1 MESVQSPRKVV
12 EFPSRGARG
21 SAAELLGRV
30 RARAATQ
37 LAAVLAA
44 VLGKVDDTLFDFVQT
59 AAVGTDHQDYLDAM
73 RELRL
78 RRSAVEAAAQQHLVR
93 CFDALAA
100 GNPVSMESA
109 LTGAAPGELA
119 LVSEEELEEQLG
131 AKMVAQ
137 TVQREYAA
145 VLAQLDRRLGH
156 LAGELALDES
166 SNPIGAGQLGA
177 LILVGLRGCKITP
190 RVKLIV
196 FKLYEREL
204 LPAAA
209 TLLDE
214 VNREL
219 VAAGVLPELK
229 LAPVRRHDPVEKK
242 AAPAEA
248 VQEAEEAA
256 QPRPSGAVSASEQAL
271 FSTLHDLLRAYRN
284 ATFGAAAPATEASR
298 PLSSE
303 ETLSVLQHL
312 QNALPDSVRRA
323 IEDPSQSLAQRLKQE
338 MLQGAGR
345 VGVDPRQA
353 SLNPMDEDAIDLV
366 GMLFEVLLDERDLE
380 RAVRD
385 TIGRLVVPFIKV
397 AMLDKRM
404 FMQRTHPARRLLNSL
419 AEACE
424 GNRGE
429 TPQERALL
437 DKVREVVDRLLAEF
451 NENVAIFETLEEEF
465 RAFTDQHRRRIELAE
480 RRAAEAQRGR
490 ERLEQARAL
499 ADAEIAA
506 RVAGRQV
513 PPTVESVL
521 QRYWG
526 HHLTV
531 TALRDGNDSEK
542 YRSAVAAGNA
552 VIGAL
557 DAALVGETL
566 LLPAL
571 APMRAALLQ
580 ILATSGC
587 VGDAAKEVIRAVA
600 EEMRGLSRGES
611 SHAVAPAVAAAE
623 PPSLRPEAPR
633 SAGEGSVFNLGLSS
647 NPEDLD
653 FDPADAERIA
663 QLAVGS
669 WVEFTGEDGAAQ
681 PAKLSWVSPISRRLL
696 FVNRRGVRF
705 CVASAAELAA
715 MMREGRLA
723 IRHVDTAFEHAMHQV
738 LGKLG
743 AGEEGL
749 TLTPEQF
756 AA

>member
-1 MESVQSPRKVV
+1 MESAQSPRKVV
-12 EFPSRGARG
+12 DFPSRGARG
-21 SAAELLGRV
+21 AAAELLVQV
-30 RARAATQ
+30 RARTTVQ
-37 LAAVLAA
+37 VGAVVGA
-44 VLGKVDDTLFDFVQT
+44 VLGKVDDALFDFVQK

-78 RRSAVEAAAQQHLVR
+78 RRSAIEGAVQQHFAR

-109 LTGAAPGELA
+109 LTGVAPGELA

-137 TVQREYAA
+137 SIQREYAP

-156 LAGELALDES
+156 LAGDVALDETN
-166 SNPIGAGQLGA
+166 NPIGAGQLGA
-177 LILVGLRGCKITP
+177 AVLVGLRGCNITP

-214 VNREL
+214 TNREL

-229 LAPVRRHDPVEKK
+229 LAPVRKPEQP
-242 AAPAEA
+242 AAERKPEPEA
-248 VQEAEEAA
+248 DAPRAEE
-256 QPRPSGAVSASEQAL
+256 RPAGQVSASEQAL
-271 FSTLHDLLRAYRN
+271 FSTLHDLLRAYRD
-284 ATFGAAAPATEASR
+284 ATMGGSTASAGSR
-298 PLSSE
+298 PLTSE
-303 ETLSVLQHL
+303 ESLSVLQGL
-312 QNALPDSVRRA
+312 QSALPEGVRRA
-323 IEDPSQSLAQRLKQE
+323 IEDPSQSLAQRIKQE
-338 MLQGAGR
+338 MLQGAAR
-345 VGVDPRQA
+345 VGVDPKQA
-353 SLNPMDEDAIDLV
+353 SLNPQDEDAVDLV

-380 RAVRD
+380 RVVRD

-397 AMLDKRM
+397 AMLDRRL
-404 FMQRTHPARRLLNSL
+404 FMQRTHPARRLLNAL

-429 TPQERALL
+429 TPQERALV
-437 DKVREVVDRLLAEF
+437 DKVREVVDRLLSEF

-465 RAFTDQHRRRIELAE
+465 RAFIEQHRRRIELAE

-513 PPTVESVL
+513 PPTVQSVL

-531 TALRDGNDSEK
+531 TALRDGHDSEK
-542 YRSAVAAGNA
+542 YRAAVAAGNA

-557 DAALVGETL
+557 DASLVGETL

-587 VGDAAKEVIRAVA
+587 VGDSAKEVIRAVA
-600 EEMRGLSRGES
+600 EEMRSLSRGEAS
-611 SHAVAPAVAAAE
+611 DTVAPVVAAAE
-623 PPSLRPEAPR
+623 PPALRAEPARPAEESIGLR
-633 SAGEGSVFNLGLSS
+633 LSAD
-647 NPEDLD
+647 PQDLD
-653 FDPADAERIA
+653 FDPSDAERIA
-663 QLAVGS
+663 QMAVGT
-669 WVEFTGEDGAAQ
+669 WVEFTSEDGSAQ

-705 CVASAAELAA
+705 CVASAEELAA
-715 MMREGRLA
+715 MMRSGRLT
-723 IRHVDTAFEHAMHQV
+723 IREVNTAFEAAMHQV
-738 LGKLG
+738 LGKLR
-743 AGEEGL
+743 ADDEGL
-749 TLTPEQF
+749 SLSQF